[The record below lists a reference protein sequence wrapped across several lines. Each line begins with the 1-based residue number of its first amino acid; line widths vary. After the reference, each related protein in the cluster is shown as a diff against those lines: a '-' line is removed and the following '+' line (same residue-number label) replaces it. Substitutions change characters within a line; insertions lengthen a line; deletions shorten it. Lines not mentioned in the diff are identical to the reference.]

1 MSKPSVPALNS
12 SGRTLLSIPRVRE
25 LLDRL
30 VEGERLEDA
39 ADALGIRRRRARL
52 IMRDPAFRR
61 QFFSEIEDL
70 KQAERARNFRLQ
82 QVVRDRGFAP
92 TASAAEMKVALTAV
106 RDIEGT
112 HKDSAITINGG
123 NNVIAGYV
131 VKLDGP
137 AEGPR
142 VIGNSGTDHAKP
154 LIEHEE

>member
-1 MSKPSVPALNS
+1 
-12 SGRTLLSIPRVRE
+12 
-25 LLDRL
+25 
-30 VEGERLEDA
+30 
-39 ADALGIRRRRARL
+39 
-52 IMRDPAFRR
+52 MRDPAFRR

-82 QVVRDRGFAP
+82 QVVRDRGLAP